1 MFKYKIIEDS
11 GCTINLTAI
20 FVSSF
25 VTYKN
30 NARFVIFFFCRWN
43 FSVGNHQI
51 EMLPGDKKPHEAKP
65 HEDEDFCSQTCPS
78 EYRVYTEIA
87 QNDIHLVF

>member
-1 MFKYKIIEDS
+1 MHNKFDCHI
-11 GCTINLTAI
+11 CFL
-20 FVSSF
+20 

-30 NARFVIFFFCRWN
+30 NARCVLFFFCRWN

-65 HEDEDFCSQTCPS
+65 LEDEDVCSQTCPS